1 LKSCYSIRA
10 NFIVK
15 NELQLGIDIMAPKT
29 ATKTAPAPKPAKAAP
44 AAAAGTEQTKEV
56 AKKARKPV
64 KRVKKDRKAKCGRLY
79 AKAVFIGYKRS
90 LRKQRCHTALLRI
103 EGCLTKKDA
112 EFYLGKKAAYVY
124 RAQTKK
130 LIKPEGVRA
139 KKRIIW
145 GKVTRTHGNS
155 GVVRAKFKRNLPSQA
170 MGNRVRVMLYPSLI

>member
-1 LKSCYSIRA
+1 
-10 NFIVK
+10 
-15 NELQLGIDIMAPKT
+15 MAPKT
-29 ATKTAPAPKPAKAAP
+29 AVKAAPAPAKAAT
-44 AAAAGTEQTKEV
+44 TEP
-56 AKKARKPV
+56 AKKAV
-64 KRVKKDRKAKCGRLY
+64 KKTVRRVVKKDRKAKCGRLY

-112 EFYLGKKAAYVY
+112 EFYLGKKTAYVY
-124 RAQTKK
+124 RAKTKK

-139 KKRIIW
+139 KKRIVW

>member
-1 LKSCYSIRA
+1 
-10 NFIVK
+10 
-15 NELQLGIDIMAPKT
+15 MAPKT
-29 ATKTAPAPKPAKAAP
+29 AAKTKPAPAQAKAAAP
-44 AAAAGTEQTKEV
+44 VKMETSKEPGKKTK
-56 AKKARKPV
+56 KPV
-64 KRVKKDRKAKCGRLY
+64 KRVKPDRKAKCGRLY

-112 EFYLGKKAAYVY
+112 EFYLGKKTAYVY
-124 RAQTKK
+124 RAKTKK

-139 KKRIIW
+139 KKRIVW

>member
-1 LKSCYSIRA
+1 
-10 NFIVK
+10 
-15 NELQLGIDIMAPKT
+15 MAQKT
-29 ATKTAPAPKPAKAAP
+29 TAKAAP
-44 AAAAGTEQTKEV
+44 APAKVAATKSSEPAQKL
-56 AKKARKPV
+56 AKKTGKPV

-103 EGCLTKKDA
+103 EGCVTQKDA

-124 RAQTKK
+124 RAKTKK
-130 LIKPEGVRA
+130 LIKPEGIRA

-170 MGNRVRVMLYPSLI
+170 MGNRIRVMLYPSTI